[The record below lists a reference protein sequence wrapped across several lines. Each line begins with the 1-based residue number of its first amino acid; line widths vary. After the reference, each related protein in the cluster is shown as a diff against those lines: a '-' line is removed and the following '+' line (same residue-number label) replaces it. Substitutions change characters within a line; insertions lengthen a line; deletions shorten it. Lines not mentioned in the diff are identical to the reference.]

1 MLTRGEAGNAGR
13 VVEEVMELVGLNPE
27 DHADLSVLPIQR
39 ESRRF
44 TEIVASEF
52 AAAAVCCPI
61 FFAKNAET
69 GEFYAGALFGF
80 EDNEQLTG
88 GEADQ
93 IDPFVSLD
101 RRRAGFYIA
110 GDHIAIDETS
120 PRFSR
125 THGEPLFQSDGSPAP
140 ALRSIQSVLTQLH
153 TGKRET
159 ESFIKAMMDLRL
171 IEPIDISLSFDDG
184 QRLSLQGLYTIGL
197 DGLAELDDATVVS
210 LFRSGHLQLAYS
222 VALSARQL
230 PVMAARHNSRL
241 SRGKR

>member
-1 MLTRGEAGNAGR
+1 MQ
-13 VVEEVMELVGLNPE
+13 LVGLNPE
-27 DHADLSVLPIQR
+27 EHANLSVRSTPP
-39 ESRRF
+39 EARRF
-44 TEIVASEF
+44 TEIVVSEF

-61 FFAKNAET
+61 FFAKNADT

-80 EDNEQLTG
+80 EDDAPLTG

-110 GDHIAIDETS
+110 GDHIAIDEANS
-120 PRFSR
+120 RFSR
-125 THGEPLFQSDGSPAP
+125 TEGEPLFQSDSSPAP
-140 ALRSIQSVLTQLH
+140 ALRAIQSVLTQLH
-153 TGKRET
+153 NGKRET
-159 ESFIKAMMDLRL
+159 ETFIRAMMDLRL

-184 QRLSLQGLYTIGL
+184 QKLSLQGLYTIGL
-197 DGLAELDDATVVS
+197 DGLAELDDDTVVS
-210 LFRSGHLQLAYS
+210 LFRAGHLQLAYT

-241 SRGKR
+241 SRPGKR